1 MKVSLLGVADDPTKW
16 FSSHLLLEVPRWFHL
31 WLELK
36 KEGGKARR
44 VSTALLKIRQ
54 SSKEFHWGLLIP
66 SLLLFRINLA
76 SVHLSFG

>member
-54 SSKEFHWGLLIP
+54 SSKEFHG
-66 SLLLFRINLA
+66 A
-76 SVHLSFG
+76 S